1 MKEEKFKIT
10 GMSCASCQ
18 THIQKGVGDMSGMQ
32 ECTVSLMNNE
42 MVCRYDESRISASD
56 IEKKVSDIGYG
67 ASSMER
73 GTGGSEKAGYKSE
86 WEERRR
92 SVEEEQRGMRKR
104 LVWSVIILIPLLY
117 LAMGHMAGLP
127 VPSVISGLERSP
139 AFAFTQLLLT
149 IPVLIINRKFFI
161 GGLKALFKKNPN
173 MDSLVAI
180 GSGSAFLYGIYVIYE
195 MLFALAEGD
204 MASLQHF
211 SHLLYFESSATI
223 LTLVTVGKYMEAKS
237 KARTSSALSK
247 LVDLTPGKARI
258 LKDGVE
264 VEVNSEDIKVGD
276 IVIIRPGETIPVD
289 GHVVSGNGYVD
300 QSSITGESIPV
311 EVSEGSQVISATINR
326 NGSFNFRAE
335 RVGEDT
341 TISQIIH
348 LVDDASNTKA
358 PIARLADKVAYY
370 FVPSVILIA
379 LVTLASWLIAGYGF
393 EFAFNTAI
401 SVLVISCPCALGLAT
416 PVAIMVAT
424 GKGAESGVLIKSAEA
439 LEHLRSCDTVVMD
452 KTGTITTGHMSVAS
466 VVSLDPLLSED
477 DVLML
482 LASLEKGSEHP
493 LGRAVVESA
502 LDRGI
507 ILKNADDF
515 LSVFGRGVEGVLDGR
530 KLYAGNIR
538 FLRENGYEEKG
549 NEMDH
554 VRKACTPIFLSDG
567 RSLLGAV
574 SISDTVRSDSRR
586 AIAML
591 KDMGLDVIMLTG
603 DGRRSAESV
612 AADVGVTSVISDVLP
627 QNKDSVISDLK
638 AKGKKVIMVGDGI
651 NDAPSLARADVGIAI
666 GAGTDIAIEESDI
679 VLVKSS
685 LVDVVNAIRLS
696 RMTVR
701 NIHENLFWAFI
712 YNCIGIPL
720 AAGVLYPA
728 FGLLLSPMIGSLAM
742 SLSSVCV
749 VSNALRLNFFRPE
762 KADAEVKEEKKTE
775 KKIEGENKMKKE
787 LSIEGMMC
795 GNCVKHVD
803 KALRGVDGVAD
814 AAVSLEG
821 KNAVVTLDKDV
832 SDEVLKAAV
841 TEEGYEVTSVKTL

>member
-18 THIQKGVGDMSGMQ
+18 THIQKGVGDMAGMQ
-32 ECTVSLMNNE
+32 ECSVSLMNNE

-67 ASSMER
+67 ASSMESA
-73 GTGGSEKAGYKSE
+73 GKEKSGYKSE

-92 SVEEEQRGMRKR
+92 SVEEEQNGMRKR
-104 LVWSVIILIPLLY
+104 LVWSLIILVPLLY
-117 LAMGHMAGLP
+117 LAMGHMVGLP
-127 VPSVISGLERSP
+127 VPSVISGLDRSP

-149 IPVLIINRKFFI
+149 IPVLIINRKFFA

-195 MLFALAEGD
+195 MLFALSEGD

-289 GHVVSGNGYVD
+289 GHVVSGSGYVD

-348 LVDDASNTKA
+348 LVDDAANTKA

-379 LVTLASWLIAGYGF
+379 LVTLVAWLVAGYGF

-439 LEHLRSCDTVVMD
+439 LEHLKSCDTVVMD

-466 VVSLDPLLSED
+466 VVSLDPSLSED
-477 DVLML
+477 DVLTL

-502 LDRGI
+502 QDRGLS
-507 ILKNADDF
+507 LKTADDF

-538 FLRENGYEEKG
+538 FLKENGYEEKG

-567 RSLLGAV
+567 RKLLGAV

-586 AIAML
+586 AISML
-591 KDMGLDVIMLTG
+591 KDMGLDVVMLTG

-612 AADVGVTSVISDVLP
+612 ASEVGVSEVISDVLP
-627 QNKDSVISDLK
+627 QNKDSVIADLK

-685 LVDVVNAIRLS
+685 LIDVVNAIRLS
-696 RMTVR
+696 RRTVR

-762 KADAEVKEEKKTE
+762 KADAEVKEKKKTE

-821 KNAVVTLDKDV
+821 KKAVVTLDKDV

-841 TEEGYEVTSVKTL
+841 TEEGYEVSSVKTL

>member
-1 MKEEKFKIT
+1 M
-10 GMSCASCQ
+10 
-18 THIQKGVGDMSGMQ
+18 
-32 ECTVSLMNNE
+32 
-42 MVCRYDESRISASD
+42 
-56 IEKKVSDIGYG
+56 
-67 ASSMER
+67 
-73 GTGGSEKAGYKSE
+73 
-86 WEERRR
+86 
-92 SVEEEQRGMRKR
+92 
-104 LVWSVIILIPLLY
+104 
-117 LAMGHMAGLP
+117 
-127 VPSVISGLERSP
+127 
-139 AFAFTQLLLT
+139 
-149 IPVLIINRKFFI
+149 
-161 GGLKALFKKNPN
+161 
-173 MDSLVAI
+173 
-180 GSGSAFLYGIYVIYE
+180 
-195 MLFALAEGD
+195 
-204 MASLQHF
+204 
-211 SHLLYFESSATI
+211 
-223 LTLVTVGKYMEAKS
+223 
-237 KARTSSALSK
+237 
-247 LVDLTPGKARI
+247 
-258 LKDGVE
+258 
-264 VEVNSEDIKVGD
+264 
-276 IVIIRPGETIPVD
+276 
-289 GHVVSGNGYVD
+289 
-300 QSSITGESIPV
+300 
-311 EVSEGSQVISATINR
+311 
-326 NGSFNFRAE
+326 
-335 RVGEDT
+335 
-341 TISQIIH
+341 
-348 LVDDASNTKA
+348 
-358 PIARLADKVAYY
+358 
-370 FVPSVILIA
+370 
-379 LVTLASWLIAGYGF
+379 
-393 EFAFNTAI
+393 
-401 SVLVISCPCALGLAT
+401 
-416 PVAIMVAT
+416 
-424 GKGAESGVLIKSAEA
+424 LIKSAEA
-439 LEHLRSCDTVVMD
+439 LEHLKSCDTVVMD

-466 VVSLDPLLSED
+466 VVSLDPSLSED
-477 DVLML
+477 DVLTL

-502 LDRGI
+502 QDRGLS
-507 ILKNADDF
+507 LKTADDF

-538 FLRENGYEEKG
+538 FLKENGYEEKG

-567 RSLLGAV
+567 RKLLGAV

-586 AIAML
+586 AISML
-591 KDMGLDVIMLTG
+591 KDMGLDVVMLTG

-612 AADVGVTSVISDVLP
+612 ASEVGVSEVISDVLP
-627 QNKDSVISDLK
+627 QNKDSVIADLK

-685 LVDVVNAIRLS
+685 LIDVVNAIRLS
-696 RMTVR
+696 RRTVR

-762 KADAEVKEEKKTE
+762 KADAEVKEKKKTE

-803 KALRGVDGVAD
+803 KALRGVNGVAD

-821 KNAVVTLDKDV
+821 KKAVVTLDKDV

>member
-67 ASSMER
+67 ASSMEK
-73 GTGGSEKAGYKSE
+73 GSGGSEKAGYKSE

-104 LVWSVIILIPLLY
+104 LVWSLIILVPLLY
-117 LAMGHMAGLP
+117 LAMGHMVGLP

-149 IPVLIINRKFFI
+149 IPVLIINRKFFA

-195 MLFALAEGD
+195 MLFALSEGD

-289 GHVVSGNGYVD
+289 GHVVSGSGYVD

-326 NGSFNFRAE
+326 NGSFSFRAE

-379 LVTLASWLIAGYGF
+379 LVTLVAWLVAGYGF

-439 LEHLRSCDTVVMD
+439 LEHLKSCDTVVMD

-466 VVSLDPLLSED
+466 VVSLDPSLSED
-477 DVLML
+477 DVLTL

-502 LDRGI
+502 QDRGLS
-507 ILKNADDF
+507 LKTADDF

-538 FLRENGYEEKG
+538 FLKENGYEEKG

-567 RSLLGAV
+567 RKLLGAV

-586 AIAML
+586 AISML
-591 KDMGLDVIMLTG
+591 KDMGLNVVMLTG

-612 AADVGVTSVISDVLP
+612 ASEVGVSEVISDVLP
-627 QNKDSVISDLK
+627 QNKDSVIADLK
-638 AKGKKVIMVGDGI
+638 AKGKRVIMVGDGI

-685 LVDVVNAIRLS
+685 LIDVVNAIKLS
-696 RMTVR
+696 RRTVR

-749 VSNALRLNFFRPE
+749 VFNALRLNFFRPE
-762 KADAEVKEEKKTE
+762 KADAEMKKEKKTE

-795 GNCVKHVD
+795 ANCVKHVD
-803 KALRGVDGVAD
+803 KALRGVNGVAD
-814 AAVSLEG
+814 AAVSLEE
-821 KNAVVTLDKDV
+821 KNAVVTLNNDV
-832 SDEVLKAAV
+832 SDDVLKAAV

>member
-18 THIQKGVGDMSGMQ
+18 THIQKGVGDMAGMQ
-32 ECTVSLMNNE
+32 ECSVSLMNNE

-67 ASSMER
+67 ASSMESA
-73 GTGGSEKAGYKSE
+73 GKEKSGYKSE

-92 SVEEEQRGMRKR
+92 SVEEEQNGMRKR
-104 LVWSVIILIPLLY
+104 LVWSLIILVPLLY
-117 LAMGHMAGLP
+117 LAMGHMVGLP
-127 VPSVISGLERSP
+127 VPSAISGLERSP

-149 IPVLIINRKFFI
+149 IPVLIINRKFFA

-195 MLFALAEGD
+195 MLFALSEGD

-264 VEVNSEDIKVGD
+264 IEVNSEDIKVGD

-289 GHVVSGNGYVD
+289 GHVVSGSGYVD

-348 LVDDASNTKA
+348 LVDDAANTKA

-379 LVTLASWLIAGYGF
+379 LVTLVAWLVAGYGF

-466 VVSLDPLLSED
+466 VVSLDPQLSED
-477 DVLML
+477 DVLTL

-502 LDRGI
+502 QDRGLS
-507 ILKNADDF
+507 LKTADDF
-515 LSVFGRGVEGVLDGR
+515 LS
-530 KLYAGNIR
+530 R
-538 FLRENGYEEKG
+538 FLKENGYEEKG

-567 RSLLGAV
+567 RKLLGAV

-591 KDMGLDVIMLTG
+591 KDMGLDVVMLTG

-612 AADVGVTSVISDVLP
+612 AFEVGVSEVISDVLP
-627 QNKDSVISDLK
+627 QNKDSVIADLK
-638 AKGKKVIMVGDGI
+638 SKGKNVIMVGDGI

-685 LVDVVNAIRLS
+685 LIDVVNAIRLS
-696 RMTVR
+696 RRTVR

-749 VSNALRLNFFRPE
+749 VFNALRLNFFRPE
-762 KADAEVKEEKKTE
+762 KADADVKEEKKTE

-832 SDEVLKAAV
+832 SDDVLKAAV